1 MTQYYNVL
9 NSTLGITKFEAFLYD
24 LSLNYLLR
32 KIENRANY

>member
-1 MTQYYNVL
+1 MTQYCNVL

-24 LSLNYLLR
+24 LSLNLLR

>member
-9 NSTLGITKFEAFLYD
+9 NSTSGITKFEAFLYD
-24 LSLNYLLR
+24 LSLNLLR

>member
-24 LSLNYLLR
+24 LSLNSLR
-32 KIENRANY
+32 KIENRANH

>member
-9 NSTLGITKFEAFLYD
+9 NSTLGITKFEAFLFD
-24 LSLNYLLR
+24 LSLNLLR